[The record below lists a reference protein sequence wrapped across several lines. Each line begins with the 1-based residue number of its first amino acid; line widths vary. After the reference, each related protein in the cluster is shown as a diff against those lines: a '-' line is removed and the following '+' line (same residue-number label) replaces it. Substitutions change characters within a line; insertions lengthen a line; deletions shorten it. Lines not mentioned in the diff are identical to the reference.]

1 MTKQKHLAFSAIL
14 TALLVASGC
23 TVKLQAPDKPIHIIG
38 DFTIKHEI
46 VVKVE
51 KALDQA
57 LTEESGLF

>member
-1 MTKQKHLAFSAIL
+1 MTKQKNITLSAFCAVLLA
-14 TALLVASGC
+14 ASGC
-23 TVKLQAPDKPIHIIG
+23 TVKLEAPEKPIHIIG
-38 DFTIKHEI
+38 DFTIKHEV

>member
-1 MTKQKHLAFSAIL
+1 MTVAKLSTLVVLSSALFI
-14 TALLVASGC
+14 ASGC
-23 TVKLQAPDKPIHIIG
+23 TVKLEAPEKPIHIIG

>member
-1 MTKQKHLAFSAIL
+1 MTQRKNIALSASCA
-14 TALLVASGC
+14 ALLALSGC
-23 TVKLQAPDKPIHIIG
+23 TVKLEAPDKPIHIIG
-38 DFTIKHEI
+38 DFTIKHEV

>member
-1 MTKQKHLAFSAIL
+1 MTKQRHFAFGAIL

>member
-1 MTKQKHLAFSAIL
+1 MRTDSVKNLITIALGALVVSA
-14 TALLVASGC
+14 C

-51 KALDQA
+51 NELDA
-57 LTEESGLF
+57 VLTEDSGLF

>member
-1 MTKQKHLAFSAIL
+1 MTKITNLALSVSCA
-14 TALLVASGC
+14 ALLALSGC
-23 TVKLQAPDKPIHIIG
+23 TVKLEAPDKPIHIIG

-51 KALDQA
+51 KALDKA

>member
-1 MTKQKHLAFSAIL
+1 MTKHKLIALSVLCSAVFA
-14 TALLVASGC
+14 TAGC
-23 TVKLQAPDKPIHIIG
+23 TVKLEAPDKPIHIIG

>member
-1 MTKQKHLAFSAIL
+1 MTKYKKIAFSAFC
-14 TALLVASGC
+14 ASVLAATGC
-23 TVKLQAPDKPIHIIG
+23 TVKLQAPEKPIHIIG

-51 KALDQA
+51 KALDKA

>member
-1 MTKQKHLAFSAIL
+1 MTKQKYFAFSAIL

-38 DFTIKHEI
+38 DFTIKQEI

>member
-1 MTKQKHLAFSAIL
+1 MTKPKNITLCASCI
-14 TALLVASGC
+14 ALLAVSGC
-23 TVKLQAPDKPIHIIG
+23 TVKLEAPEKPIHIIG
-38 DFTIKHEI
+38 DFTIKHEV

>member
-1 MTKQKHLAFSAIL
+1 MTKQKIIALSAICSAIL
-14 TALLVASGC
+14 AASGC
-23 TVKLQAPDKPIHIIG
+23 TVKLEAPDKPIHIIG

>member
-1 MTKQKHLAFSAIL
+1 MRTHSLKSLMAVAL
-14 TALLVASGC
+14 GALLISAC

-51 KALDQA
+51 NELDA
-57 LTEESGLF
+57 VLTEDSGLF

>member
-1 MTKQKHLAFSAIL
+1 MRTDSFKNLMVIALSTVAISA
-14 TALLVASGC
+14 C

-51 KALDQA
+51 NELDA
-57 LTEESGLF
+57 VLTEDSGLF